1 MKLFC
6 CAHYMKGFFMTR
18 DKKGEFKL
26 EMWQLL
32 DKLTES
38 MNYDFRY
45 GRLNLKQMISKLR
58 QNNLVSS
65 FSRWLLRRMWS
76 FFVIFDSNV
85 LLLIIKKKKWRIV
98 ERVNDNLYNTK
109 SWSVAFNVAT
119 LTLSHISNHVITF
132 LFSKIFS

>member
-1 MKLFC
+1 
-6 CAHYMKGFFMTR
+6 MTEDLILITYFLVMNVLQWAYVLITYFTDVHVGHNEVILLCSLYEGVFLWPGTR
-18 DKKGEFKL
+18 KENVNLKCGQ
-26 EMWQLL
+26 ML

-85 LLLIIKKKKWRIV
+85 LLLIMKKKKKK
-98 ERVNDNLYNTK
+98 NCGK
-109 SWSVAFNVAT
+109 SEWQ
-119 LTLSHISNHVITF
+119 
-132 LFSKIFS
+132 